1 MKRIIIAI
9 DGWSSCGKSTL
20 ARQLAQFL
28 GYVYIDS
35 GAMYRAITLYFQ
47 RHQIDLNQEEQV
59 VSALHEI
66 HLTFLINPATQQA
79 EIHLNGENV
88 ETAIRDM
95 KVANQV
101 SQVSTLASV
110 RNFAVAQQQKMGEEK
125 GIVMDGRDIGTTVF
139 PKAELK
145 IFMTA
150 SMEVR
155 IERRYLEMKIK
166 HPDIPIEEVHKN
178 LAERDRI
185 DSTRAISPLTQAKDA
200 ILLDNTMLNMQ
211 EQLQWAL
218 ERVRECLIGHET
230 IER

>member
-35 GAMYRAITLYFQ
+35 GAMYRAVTLYFQ
-47 RHQIDLNQEEQV
+47 RHQIDLNLEEQV
-59 VSALHEI
+59 AAALYEI
-66 HLTFLINPATQQA
+66 HLSFLINPATQQA

-218 ERVRECLIGHET
+218 ERVRKCLIGHEPV
-230 IER
+230 

>member
-1 MKRIIIAI
+1 MKKIIIAI

-20 ARQLAQFL
+20 ARQLAQYL

-47 RHQIDLNQEEQV
+47 RHQIDLNQEDQIHA
-59 VSALHEI
+59 ALNDI
-66 HLTFLINPATQQA
+66 HLTFLLNPATQQA

-88 ETAIRDM
+88 ETAIRDLM
-95 KVANQV
+95 VANQV
-101 SQVSTLASV
+101 SLVSTLASV
-110 RNFAVAQQQKMGEEK
+110 RTFAVAQQQKMGEEK

-150 SMEVR
+150 SIDVR

-166 HPDIPIEEVHKN
+166 HPEIPVEEVRKN
-178 LAERDRI
+178 LGERDRI
-185 DSTRAISPLTQAKDA
+185 DSTRTISPLTQDKDA
-200 ILLDNTMLNMQ
+200 ILLDNTLLNMQ
-211 EQLQWAL
+211 EQLNWAL
-218 ERVRECLIGHET
+218 ERVRERLVGHKS
-230 IER
+230 IEC

>member
-35 GAMYRAITLYFQ
+35 GAMYRAITLFFQ
-47 RHQIDLNQEEQV
+47 RHQIDLNLDDQV
-59 VSALHEI
+59 TAALNEI

-95 KVANQV
+95 SVANQV

-166 HPDIPIEEVHKN
+166 HPEVSIEEVQKN

-185 DSTRAISPLTQAKDA
+185 DSTRIISPLTQAKDA

-218 ERVRECLIGHET
+218 ERVRGCLIDHEPV
-230 IER
+230 ER

>member
-1 MKRIIIAI
+1 MKQIIVAI

-20 ARQLAQFL
+20 ARQLAQSL

-35 GAMYRAITLYFQ
+35 GAMYRAVTLFLQ
-47 RHQIDLNQEEQV
+47 RHQIDLYDEEKIGASLDQ
-59 VSALHEI
+59 I
-66 HLTFLINPATQQA
+66 HLSFLINPATQQA

-88 ETAIRDM
+88 ETDIRELS
-95 KVANQV
+95 VANQV
-101 SQVSTLASV
+101 SQVSTLSTV
-110 RNFAVAQQQKMGEEK
+110 RNFAVAQQQKMGAQK

-139 PKAELK
+139 PSAELK

-166 HPDIPIEEVHKN
+166 HPGISVEEVRHN
-178 LAERDRI
+178 LSERDRI
-185 DSTRAISPLTQAKDA
+185 DSTRAISPLTQAQDA

-211 EQLQWAL
+211 EQLNWAL
-218 ERVRECLIGHET
+218 ERVREKLTLKDLVDG
-230 IER
+230 